1 MGMDSPASPDTPVSP
16 GSPDPRASPD
26 TPDLGRGVL
35 HPARAAELITVDR
48 LAPDPAVAVFVE
60 YYWLVRWDL
69 HGLPPYEQKVLA
81 HPNVHLVFEAQGA
94 RVYGVDRSLFVRRL
108 EGAGHVLGARFRAG
122 AFRALA
128 GHPVSG
134 LADRSV
140 PAAEYF
146 GPGADRFNAEVLGA
160 PGDPAALA
168 DAFLRPRLP
177 APDPVAAE
185 VAAVVDRITRM
196 PDLRRVDELAAE
208 LGLTVRRLQRLFAEY
223 VGASPKWVLRRARLH
238 EAAERA
244 GTDGGLDL
252 AALAAELGYADQAHL
267 TRDFTAAVGVSPAR
281 YAGSRRTPAT
291 PPGSAAAR
299 PARSWPRCTRSPG
312 TTAGRPPG
320 TPGAP

>member
-1 MGMDSPASPDTPVSP
+1 MGTDSPDSPEPSD
-16 GSPDPRASPD
+16 SPD
-26 TPDLGRGVL
+26 TPDAPGLGRGVL

-48 LAPDPAVAVFVE
+48 LAPDPAVARSVE

-69 HGLPPYEQKVLA
+69 HGLPPYEQKVLS
-81 HPNVHLVFEAQGA
+81 HPNVHLVFEAPRA

-108 EGAGHVLGARFRAG
+108 EGAGHVLGVRFRAG

-128 GHPVSG
+128 GHPVSD

-146 GPGADRFNAEVLGA
+146 GPGADRLNAEILGEPDGPA
-160 PGDPAALA
+160 ALAALA

-177 APDPVAAE
+177 APDPAAAE
-185 VAAVVDRITRM
+185 VAAMVDRITGT

-244 GTDGGLDL
+244 AADGGLDL
-252 AALAAELGYADQAHL
+252 AGLAAELGYADQAHL

-281 YAGSRRTPAT
+281 YAGARRP
-291 PPGSAAAR
+291 
-299 PARSWPRCTRSPG
+299 
-312 TTAGRPPG
+312 
-320 TPGAP
+320 

>member
-1 MGMDSPASPDTPVSP
+1 MAIDLRDLQEPP
-16 GSPDPRASPD
+16 GSQDPQDPS
-26 TPDLGRGVL
+26 DLGRGVL

-48 LAPDPAVAVFVE
+48 LAPDPAVARFVE

-69 HGLPPYEQKVLA
+69 RGLPPYEQKVLA
-81 HPNVHLVFEAQGA
+81 HPNVHLVFEAPRA

-108 EGAGHVLGARFRAG
+108 EGAGHVLGARFRPG
-122 AFRALA
+122 AFRPFA

-146 GPGADRFNAEVLGA
+146 GPEADRVCAEILAA
-160 PGDPAALA
+160 PGSPAALA

-185 VAAVVDRITRM
+185 VAAMVDRITGA
-196 PDLRRVDELAAE
+196 PDLCRVDGLAAE

-244 GTDGGLDL
+244 GADGGLDL

-281 YAGSRRTPAT
+281 YAG
-291 PPGSAAAR
+291 
-299 PARSWPRCTRSPG
+299 TR
-312 TTAGRPPG
+312 
-320 TPGAP
+320 